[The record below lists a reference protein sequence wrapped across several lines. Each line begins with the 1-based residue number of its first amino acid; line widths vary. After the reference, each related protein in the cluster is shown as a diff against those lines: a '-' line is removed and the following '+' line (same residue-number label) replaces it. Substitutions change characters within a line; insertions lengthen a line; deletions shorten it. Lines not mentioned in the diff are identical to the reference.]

1 MTERGGRRQ
10 VAGGSW
16 RSIVAVGVV
25 ALVAAV
31 AVPRA
36 FAVSAQASRVPTVA
50 DRTTWD
56 SVYTESQAARGQ
68 VFYAATCEAC
78 HLASL
83 SGADQVPALAGG
95 AFIGKWD
102 GLTLG
107 SLHDRVR
114 RTMPPTAP
122 GTYARN
128 DITDVIA
135 YLLRENEFP
144 AGMRELSGEPDSLA
158 AIKIAITR

>member
-1 MTERGGRRQ
+1 VRTSLHVRR
-10 VAGGSW
+10 S
-16 RSIVAVGVV
+16 
-25 ALVAAV
+25 AAV
-31 AVPRA
+31 LGLAAIGA
-36 FAVSAQASRVPTVA
+36 FALASRALAVSDRASIGPVIV

-56 SVYTESQAARGQ
+56 SVYTEAQAVRGQ
-68 VFYAATCEAC
+68 AFYAATCQAC

-95 AFIGKWD
+95 AFVGKWD

-114 RTMPPTAP
+114 RTMPPSAP
-122 GTYARN
+122 GSYARK

-144 AGMRELSGEPDSLA
+144 AGKRELSGEADSLA
-158 AIKIAITR
+158 AIRITASRAP

>member
-1 MTERGGRRQ
+1 M
-10 VAGGSW
+10 
-16 RSIVAVGVV
+16 RSIVGFGTSTIV
-25 ALVAAV
+25 ATAF
-31 AVPRA
+31 VPLA
-36 FAVSAQASRVPTVA
+36 FAVSAHAPTVAVVA

-56 SVYTESQAARGQ
+56 SVYTEAQAVRGQ
-68 VFYAATCEAC
+68 AFYAATCQAC

-95 AFIGKWD
+95 AFVGKWD

-107 SLHDRVR
+107 ALHDRVR
-114 RTMPPTAP
+114 RTMPPSAP

-144 AGMRELSGEPDSLA
+144 AGKSELASEVDSLA
-158 AIKIAITR
+158 AIRITTARASSSHAP

>member
-1 MTERGGRRQ
+1 
-10 VAGGSW
+10 VAGG
-16 RSIVAVGVV
+16 RLRLIVGVV
-25 ALVAAV
+25 AFMIVATGFL
-31 AVPRA
+31 PLA
-36 FAVSAQASRVPTVA
+36 FAGTTHSAAGAVVA

-56 SVYTESQAARGQ
+56 SVYTDAQAVRGQ
-68 VFYAATCEAC
+68 VFYAATCQAC

-95 AFIGKWD
+95 AFVGKWD

-107 SLHDRVR
+107 ALHDRVR
-114 RTMPPTAP
+114 RTMPPSAP
-122 GTYARN
+122 GTYARG

-144 AGMRELSGEPDSLA
+144 AGMRELSSEADSLA
-158 AIKIAITR
+158 AIRIAAARAPSFAGP

>member
-1 MTERGGRRQ
+1 MILGAGIAALAAMT
-10 VAGGSW
+10 
-16 RSIVAVGVV
+16 
-25 ALVAAV
+25 L
-31 AVPRA
+31 VPRA
-36 FAVSAQASRVPTVA
+36 SAVSLPSTSSI

-56 SVYTESQAARGQ
+56 SVYTEAQAVRGQ

-114 RTMPPTAP
+114 RTMPPAAP
-122 GTYARN
+122 GSYARN

-144 AGMRELSGEPDSLA
+144 AGKRELIGEADSLA
-158 AIKIAITR
+158 AIRIAATR